1 MWKGVPSLSFCISL
15 HQESLQDLGRVSSPP
30 RPISLSVKPLQDTT
44 SVKSPN
50 LLRLL
55 LAGTVSQ
62 TLLVSDD
69 DLDRFEESQ
78 LGIL

>member
-1 MWKGVPSLSFCISL
+1 MWKRVPSLSFCISL

-30 RPISLSVKPLQDTT
+30 RPISLSVKALRDTT
-44 SVKSPN
+44 SVKSPR

-62 TLLVSDD
+62 TFLVSDD

-78 LGIL
+78 SGIL